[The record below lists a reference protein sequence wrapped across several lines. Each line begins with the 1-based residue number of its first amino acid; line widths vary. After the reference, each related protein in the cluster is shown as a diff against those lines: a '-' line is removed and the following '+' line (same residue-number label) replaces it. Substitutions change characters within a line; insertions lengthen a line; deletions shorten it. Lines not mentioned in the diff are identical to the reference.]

1 VREGGYFVLEGRS
14 AALTQ
19 RRAGEM
25 RHNAYIKRVGFAV
38 AIVALMA
45 TSTQAQAPSAQ
56 ARTDIQKGRA
66 LAREVCA
73 ECHAIRR
80 QGGRSP
86 NGEAPSF
93 ASVAA
98 TPGMNEMALNV
109 FFQTSHRNM
118 PNIIFTRDQIR
129 EISAYILNLKR

>member
-1 VREGGYFVLEGRS
+1 MRS
-14 AALTQ
+14 DA
-19 RRAGEM
+19 
-25 RHNAYIKRVGFAV
+25 HIKIGFALV
-38 AIVALMA
+38 IMSLA
-45 TSTQAQAPSAQ
+45 TASSYAQAPSAP

-118 PNIIFTRDQIR
+118 PNLILNSDQVR